1 MKLRLLNGAHSA
13 TAYLGLL
20 LGRETVAQAFG
31 DSRIRRFVQG
41 LWAEAIP
48 TLRPGAG
55 LDPQAYIAELA
66 QRFDNPA
73 LVHRTAQISTDGSQ
87 KLPQR
92 IVASA
97 IAQFQAGRPAVHLS
111 LAIAAWMAAAEARG
125 RSLPTGHF
133 TDPLDV
139 RLAEI
144 ASQRMTAPDTV
155 NAVFDSA
162 GFAKD
167 SVHRGELKVLVARHL
182 KTIRNRSVETA
193 LASPATQEAT
203 Q

>member
-1 MKLRLLNGAHSA
+1 M
-13 TAYLGLL
+13 GLL

-41 LWAEAIP
+41 LWAEPIP
-48 TLRPGAG
+48 TLKSGAG

-66 QRFDNPA
+66 QRLDDPA
-73 LVHRTAQISTDGSQ
+73 LVHRTAQIATDGSQ

-92 IVASA
+92 VVASA
-97 IAQFQAGRPAVHLS
+97 SRNLADAADHLA
-111 LAIAAWMAAAEARG
+111 LALAAWNAAAEARG
-125 RSLPTGHF
+125 RTLPAGHF
-133 TDPLDV
+133 TDPLDT

-144 ASQRMTAPDTV
+144 ASQRMSAPDTV
-155 NAVFDSA
+155 NAVLNSA

-167 SVHRGELKVLVARHL
+167 SVHRGKLAALVAHHL
-182 KTIRNRSVETA
+182 ETIGHRGVETA
-193 LASPATQEAT
+193 LASLTKQEAT